1 MAYIMHQLQFA
12 VLAIVDATA
21 CLPRPQQRV
30 PPLRASRL
38 DGRCI
43 ARGVEFEL
51 NWGVAMTR
59 QKLTFGMLAVLFF
72 SIITTF
78 AQAPTVSVSKFNNVN
93 APGAIETDAYAVNSF
108 KVIAGDYVDQNNV
121 QHGMLLNGKT
131 LTSVDRSGC
140 QSTPGPGSIAFFGI
154 NNAKGPAVTVVG
166 WCFDTNQKTDVAFLY
181 SNGAFTAIQPPSS
194 ISTIAQGLNDKGE
207 VVGAFLDTRNV
218 QHAFLFTGTQ
228 YITLDVPNH
237 TVPNAWSINSNGRI
251 SIFALNTKSL
261 YDSFL
266 FNGKSYTKVNVKGAV
281 NNFIHAIDDSGDR
294 VYTITDSNGDYHGV
308 FFLAGPGSGFA
319 EFEFPDATETQA
331 FGLSDKLEI
340 VGDYQKSADHSES
353 SSSKGYSA
361 LGCCRPE

>member
-1 MAYIMHQLQFA
+1 M
-12 VLAIVDATA
+12 
-21 CLPRPQQRV
+21 
-30 PPLRASRL
+30 
-38 DGRCI
+38 
-43 ARGVEFEL
+43 
-51 NWGVAMTR
+51 
-59 QKLTFGMLAVLFF
+59 
-72 SIITTF
+72 
-78 AQAPTVSVSKFNNVN
+78 
-93 APGAIETDAYAVNSF
+93 NSS
-108 KVIAGDYVDQNNV
+108 KVIAGDYVDQDNV
-121 QHGMLLNGKT
+121 QHGMLLNAKT

-166 WCFDTNQKTDVAFLY
+166 WCFDTNQETDVAFLY
-181 SNGAFTAIQPPSS
+181 SNGTFTSIQPPSS

-251 SIFALNTKSL
+251 SIFALNTKSF

-266 FNGKSYTKVNVKGAV
+266 SNGKTYTKINVKGAV

-294 VYTITDSNGDYHGV
+294 VYTITDSKGDYHGV
-308 FFLAGPGSGFA
+308 FFLAGAGSGFA

-340 VGDYQKSADHSES
+340 VGNYQKSADRSQS